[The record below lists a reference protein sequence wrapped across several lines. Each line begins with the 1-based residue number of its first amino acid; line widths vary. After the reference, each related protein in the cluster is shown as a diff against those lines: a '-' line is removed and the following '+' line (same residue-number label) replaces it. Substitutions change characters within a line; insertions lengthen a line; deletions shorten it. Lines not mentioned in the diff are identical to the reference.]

1 MKSTKLA
8 LPDELL
14 LQIQKPAR
22 YLGNEMHAVRK
33 DKKIPIR
40 FAMCFPDVYE
50 IGMSHLGIQI
60 LYELFNRRE
69 DTWCERVFSPWT
81 DMDRLLRDH
90 QIPLFALE
98 SQDPV
103 REFDFLGITL
113 QFELCYTN
121 ILQILDL
128 SGIPLKASQRT
139 EEDPIVIGGGPCAYN
154 PEPIAPFFD
163 LFYIGDG
170 ETSYDALL
178 DLYRSMKERGEG
190 RTAFLR
196 AAAQIPGIYVPS
208 LYEVI
213 YDSCDTAV
221 RDSLKIKTEYRETKA
236 GKPEAGKT
244 EAGEIE
250 ARGGEKK
257 VPGTIA
263 SFSPKYPDVPA
274 RVRRQVAADLDDRE
288 KAPYPIKPLIP
299 FITVTQDRVAVE
311 LQRGC
316 IRGCRFCQ
324 AGMIYRPNR
333 ERSLSTVKAYAD
345 AMLDSTGQDDI
356 LLSSLSSSDYSC
368 IHEIVDYISDNR
380 EADRVKLQVPSLR
393 IDSFSLD
400 LMARVQDVRRSS
412 LTFAPEAGSQRLRDV
427 INKGITEE
435 EILAG
440 AREAFRGG
448 WNKVKLYFMLGL
460 PTETEEDRVAI
471 SDLANRISAAYY
483 EEVPKEKRNG
493 RCQITVST
501 SFFVPKAFTP
511 FQWAPMYRPGDYL
524 GFAATV
530 NHAIYAAHNH
540 RSIRYSWHDAQMIYL
555 EGVLAR
561 GDRRVAD
568 LILEAY
574 RLGALFDCWLETWD
588 FSRWEQAAR
597 NIGLD
602 MDFFAV
608 RERGREEI
616 LPWDFIDVGIRRDFL
631 WSEWEKAH
639 KAVLTPDC
647 REACSACG
655 AASYGCGIC
664 MRQGEIKK
672 AAAKPAAS
680 ERYQERHQEKY
691 QERYQERQRETG
703 GVSGKNPVNSAE
715 QEGLS
720 AAVADSEN
728 PAAVSSNDL
737 CIRIRMRLAKYGP
750 MKFIGHLELMRFLQ
764 KCLRR
769 TDIDVHYSDGITPR
783 MIMHTAMPLGLG
795 LESTGEYV
803 DIEIGTP
810 VSTDHALSQLRPL
823 MPEGLEILDFRQIG
837 EAVPEGGGTAKKP
850 EKAMSVVAAAEYAV
864 RFRDSF
870 AAQEKAG
877 AGAARGGDSA
887 FLPENWKEILLA
899 FTSQDQILWTK
910 ETKKGFRTL
919 DMKPL
924 VYDFSIGADD
934 TIFMCLC
941 SRVGENLR
949 PEQLIGEAFRR
960 SGYILPEDALQIRR
974 LDLLAER
981 SGRESGGSGSA
992 RDGSDELQE
1001 GLFAEPAGNGPSED
1015 IGPEFLRKRFISLGE
1030 M

>member
-1 MKSTKLA
+1 
-8 LPDELL
+8 
-14 LQIQKPAR
+14 
-22 YLGNEMHAVRK
+22 
-33 DKKIPIR
+33 
-40 FAMCFPDVYE
+40 
-50 IGMSHLGIQI
+50 
-60 LYELFNRRE
+60 
-69 DTWCERVFSPWT
+69 
-81 DMDRLLRDH
+81 
-90 QIPLFALE
+90 
-98 SQDPV
+98 
-103 REFDFLGITL
+103 
-113 QFELCYTN
+113 
-121 ILQILDL
+121 
-128 SGIPLKASQRT
+128 
-139 EEDPIVIGGGPCAYN
+139 
-154 PEPIAPFFD
+154 
-163 LFYIGDG
+163 
-170 ETSYDALL
+170 
-178 DLYRSMKERGEG
+178 
-190 RTAFLR
+190 
-196 AAAQIPGIYVPS
+196 
-208 LYEVI
+208 
-213 YDSCDTAV
+213 
-221 RDSLKIKTEYRETKA
+221 
-236 GKPEAGKT
+236 
-244 EAGEIE
+244 
-250 ARGGEKK
+250 
-257 VPGTIA
+257 
-263 SFSPKYPDVPA
+263 
-274 RVRRQVAADLDDRE
+274 
-288 KAPYPIKPLIP
+288 
-299 FITVTQDRVAVE
+299 
-311 LQRGC
+311 
-316 IRGCRFCQ
+316 
-324 AGMIYRPNR
+324 
-333 ERSLSTVKAYAD
+333 
-345 AMLDSTGQDDI
+345 
-356 LLSSLSSSDYSC
+356 
-368 IHEIVDYISDNR
+368 
-380 EADRVKLQVPSLR
+380 
-393 IDSFSLD
+393 
-400 LMARVQDVRRSS
+400 
-412 LTFAPEAGSQRLRDV
+412 
-427 INKGITEE
+427 
-435 EILAG
+435 
-440 AREAFRGG
+440 
-448 WNKVKLYFMLGL
+448 
-460 PTETEEDRVAI
+460 
-471 SDLANRISAAYY
+471 
-483 EEVPKEKRNG
+483 
-493 RCQITVST
+493 
-501 SFFVPKAFTP
+501 
-511 FQWAPMYRPGDYL
+511 
-524 GFAATV
+524 
-530 NHAIYAAHNH
+530 
-540 RSIRYSWHDAQMIYL
+540 MIYL

-720 AAVADSEN
+720 AAAADSEN

-803 DIEIGTP
+803 DIEIGSP

-877 AGAARGGDSA
+877 AGAARGGDFA
-887 FLPENWKEILLA
+887 FLPDNWKEILLA